1 MFLLDSVVSRFTFLI
16 YIIAFSLS
24 ELSAGTNIILIVT
37 DDQRWDATGFMQE
50 RMSLLG
56 RTARFPWMEGNTPN
70 LDRLSEEGI
79 HFDNGYGVYSL
90 CSPARATM
98 LTGQY
103 PHKHGITNN
112 QTDFP
117 SDVVTYANLLQAAG
131 YTTGYF
137 GKWHMGTQDER
148 PGFDYVRTFY
158 GQGKYF
164 GTVFND
170 ENGNPLNASVSTYSP
185 RSQQSIVVNIT
196 ALPPGGAT
204 QSIYRT
210 TDGSPYYQNPKR
222 TLSIGQNTFTITTS
236 VSYDRDVFFR
246 FSSGEVEFDSLVY
259 NGDQLLSNPG
269 VATTIQASGLFEPRP
284 GIWPHRIG
292 IAANGE
298 SSWGGTNE
306 WIDDTSTNYAVE
318 FIQDQ
323 ASSSDPFMLFLG
335 FKTPHQG
342 TQDGVSNWYPPA
354 RTDGIF
360 SGQPSTNVPNLA
372 VSPPFAPDASGGNS
386 GNVNNQNYCETI
398 AGIDGCVG
406 NILDA
411 VEAAG
416 IDDETAIIFIS
427 DNGFFRGEHGL
438 SDKRA
443 AYEESIRLPFMIR
456 HPSLQSSSGL
466 IVNEIVS
473 NLDIAPTILDIAGLV
488 IPDSMQGASLLPF
501 IRGEDPN
508 DWRDQL
514 FIEYNHDAEFPV
526 ANVRPYISL
535 IHENGLKIVRY
546 QEDASWNELFDT
558 SISADPYEITN
569 IINSDQQNRATM
581 EGRLIE
587 ESYKTD
593 FLKIL
598 QNNMTDSGGSL
609 TLAAGEG
616 SPFKLESSADLQS
629 WNEEGSFE
637 GDNEAVTIS
646 MIDSVGSD
654 TTVTLT
660 SQTVIGNSADHVL
673 RSGSPPVA
681 IDAYAYSTLA
691 VGSTTSNPSGGRN
704 AVLIFELPG
713 IKSDEQIHS
722 ATVAV
727 TVERL
732 NQKTDFDAD
741 LWSLGIYDSN
751 GIDPDGDGS
760 VDYHEITTGNTN
772 LVKLQD
778 AFLNDFIVR
787 PFLPFSSIELRDELY
802 DDPDLLT
809 QSVRVTSSP
818 VSRLSDYLW
827 QFYNS
832 NPDYSGGKYLHLRVN
847 PEIGSINDIGG
858 ENVQFTIKAAH
869 SSNADQVKPALTIE
883 LKDLSDVAD
892 KRFYRIRYGED

>member
-1 MFLLDSVVSRFTFLI
+1 MCSLDSALSRITCLVGVIVFALLE
-16 YIIAFSLS
+16 A
-24 ELSAGTNIILIVT
+24 SASTNIIIIVP

-50 RMSLLG
+50 RMPSLG

-70 LDRLSEEGI
+70 LDRLSEEGV
-79 HFDNGYGVYSL
+79 HFENGYGVYSL

-112 QTDFP
+112 NTDFP

-137 GKWHMGTQDER
+137 GKWHMGTQVDR
-148 PGFDYVRTFY
+148 PGFDHVRTFY

-164 GTVFND
+164 GTVFHD
-170 ENGNPLNASVSTYSP
+170 GNGNPVVDAITFDQ
-185 RSQQSIVVNIT
+185 RSAQSIVINIT
-196 ALPPGGAT
+196 DLPSGGAN

-210 TDGSPYYQNPKR
+210 TDGNPYYQNPAR
-222 TLSIGQNTFTITTS
+222 ALTLGQNTFEITTA
-236 VSYDRDVFFR
+236 VSYNRGVFFR
-246 FSSGEVEFDSLVY
+246 FSSGEVEFDSLRY
-259 NGDQLLSNPG
+259 NGVQLLSNPG
-269 VATTIQASGLFEPRP
+269 VVTTIQASGLFEARATNVSYPY
-284 GIWPHRIG
+284 RIG
-292 IAANGE
+292 INSGGVSTWG
-298 SSWGGTNE
+298 SSSTEG

-323 ASSSDPFMLFLG
+323 ASAQNPFMLFLG

-342 TQDGVSNWYPPA
+342 SQNGVSNWYPPA

-360 SGQPSTNVPNLA
+360 SGQLSANVPNLG
-372 VSPPFAPDASGGNS
+372 VSPPFAPGASGGNS
-386 GNVNNQNYCETI
+386 GNVNNVNYCETI

-406 NILDA
+406 DILDA
-411 VEAAG
+411 VQAAG

-456 HPSLQSSSGL
+456 HPSLQNSSGL

-473 NLDIAPTILDIAGLV
+473 NLDIAPTILDLAGLEV
-488 IPDSMQGASLLPF
+488 PASMQGASLEPF
-501 IRGEDPN
+501 IRGEVPN

-514 FIEYNHDAEFPV
+514 FIEYNHDAEFPT
-526 ANVRPYISL
+526 ASVRPYISL
-535 IHENGLKIVRY
+535 IHEDGLKIVRY
-546 QEDASWNELFDT
+546 QQNASWNELFDT
-558 SISADPYEITN
+558 SVSADPYEITN
-569 IINSDQQNRATM
+569 IINSSALVDQQNRATM
-581 EGRLIE
+581 EDLLIV

-646 MIDSVGSD
+646 AINSAGSSA
-654 TTVTLT
+654 TVTLT
-660 SQTVIGNSADHVL
+660 SQTVIGNSADHVV
-673 RSGSPPVA
+673 RSGSPPGIINA
-681 IDAYAYSTLA
+681 SSTTLA
-691 VGSTTSNPSGGRN
+691 VGSTTSSPSGGRN
-704 AVLIFELPG
+704 AVLIFELPSIG
-713 IKSDEQIHS
+713 SDKQIHS

-732 NQKTDFDAD
+732 NIKTDFDAD

-751 GIDPDGDGS
+751 GTDPDEDGL

-778 AFLNDFIVR
+778 AFLNDLIAGTA
-787 PFLPFSSIELRDELY
+787 SE
-802 DDPDLLT
+802 T
-809 QSVRVTSSP
+809 QSVRVVSSP

-869 SSNADQVKPALTIE
+869 SSNTNQVKPALTIE
-883 LKDLSDVAD
+883 MKGQSDVGD

>member
-1 MFLLDSVVSRFTFLI
+1 VISFNSATSRFTCLI
-16 YIIAFSLS
+16 YVIVISLS
-24 ELSAGTNIILIVT
+24 ELCASTNIILIVT

-50 RMSLLG
+50 RMPSLG
-56 RTARFPWMEGNTPN
+56 RTARFPWMENNTPN
-70 LDRLSEEGI
+70 LDRLSEEGT

-117 SDVVTYANLLQAAG
+117 SDVVTYANLLQDAG

-137 GKWHMGTQDER
+137 GKWHMGTQDDR

-170 ENGNPLNASVSTYSP
+170 ENGNPVSPNVSKFNPQST
-185 RSQQSIVVNIT
+185 QSIVINVT
-196 ALPPGGAT
+196 SLPSGGAN

-210 TDGSPYYQNPKR
+210 TDGNPYYQNPAR
-222 TLSIGQNTFTITTS
+222 ALSLGQNTFSITTA
-236 VSYDRDVFFR
+236 VSFDRSVFFR
-246 FSSGEVEFDSLVY
+246 FTSGGVEFDSLVY
-259 NGDQLLSNPG
+259 NGEQLLSNSG
-269 VATTIQASGLFEPRP
+269 VATTIQASGLFEPVSNNNTYP
-284 GIWPHRIG
+284 YRIG
-292 IAANGE
+292 ISASGVTT
-298 SSWGGTNE
+298 WGGLEE
-306 WIDDTSTNYAVE
+306 WIDDTSTHYAVE
-318 FIQDQ
+318 FIEDQ
-323 ASSSDPFMLFLG
+323 ASSGNPFMLFLG
-335 FKTPHQG
+335 FKTPHEG
-342 TQDGVSNWYPPA
+342 TQNGVSNWYPPA

-360 SGQPSTNVPNLA
+360 SGLPSANVPNLGA
-372 VSPPFAPDASGGNS
+372 SPPYAPNSNGGNS
-386 GNVNNQNYCETI
+386 GKVANQNYCETI

-411 VEAAG
+411 VQAAG
-416 IDDETAIIFIS
+416 IDNETAIIFIS
-427 DNGFFRGEHGL
+427 DNGFFRGEHGFG
-438 SDKRA
+438 DKRA
-443 AYEESIRLPFMIR
+443 AYEEGVRLPFMIR
-456 HPSLQSSSGL
+456 HPGVQTSNGQIIS
-466 IVNEIVS
+466 EIVS
-473 NLDIAPTILDIAGLV
+473 NLDIAPTILDLAGLEV
-488 IPDSMQGASLLPF
+488 PASMQGASLVPF
-501 IRGEDPN
+501 VRGEVPH

-514 FIEYNHDAEFPV
+514 FFEYHHDAEFPT

-535 IHENGLKIVRY
+535 VHENGLKIVRY
-546 QEDASWNELFDT
+546 QENASWNELFDT
-558 SISADPYEITN
+558 RTSVDPYEINN
-569 IINSDQQNRATM
+569 IIDSDQQNLASM
-581 EGRLIE
+581 EELLIE
-587 ESYKTD
+587 ESYNTD

-646 MIDSVGSD
+646 TINSAGLDA
-654 TTVTLT
+654 TVSLT
-660 SQTVIGNSADHVL
+660 FQTVIGNSANHVL
-673 RSGSPPVA
+673 RSGSPPG
-681 IDAYAYSTLA
+681 IINTSSTTLA

-704 AVLIFELPG
+704 AVLIFELPS
-713 IKSDEQIHS
+713 IESDKQIHS

-751 GIDPDGDGS
+751 GTDPDEDGL
-760 VDYHEITTGNTN
+760 VDYHEISTGNTK

-778 AFLNDFIVR
+778 AFLNDLIAGTAT
-787 PFLPFSSIELRDELY
+787 E
-802 DDPDLLT
+802 T

-858 ENVQFTIKAAH
+858 ENVQFTINAAH
-869 SSNADQVKPALTIE
+869 SSNANQVKPALTIE

-892 KRFYRIRYGED
+892 KRFYRISYGED

>member
-1 MFLLDSVVSRFTFLI
+1 MQLLDHAVYRFTCLVLVL
-16 YIIAFSLS
+16 AFALL
-24 ELSAGTNIILIVT
+24 EASAKTNTNIILIVT

-50 RMSLLG
+50 RMPSLG
-56 RTARFPWMEGNTPN
+56 RTARFPWMENNTPN
-70 LDRLSEEGI
+70 LDRLSEEGV

-112 QTDFP
+112 NTDFP
-117 SDVVTYANLLQAAG
+117 SDVVTYANLLQGAG

-137 GKWHMGTQDER
+137 GKWHMGTQVDR

-170 ENGNPLNASVSTYSP
+170 ENGNPVDAITFNQ
-185 RSQQSIVVNIT
+185 RSAQSIVINIT
-196 ALPPGGAT
+196 DLPSGGAN

-210 TDGSPYYQNPKR
+210 TDGNPYSQIPAR
-222 TLSIGQNTFTITTS
+222 ELSMGVNTFEITT
-236 VSYDRDVFFR
+236 VVNYNRGVWFR
-246 FSSGEVEFDSLVY
+246 FSSGEVEFDSLRY
-259 NGDQLLSNPG
+259 NGVQLLSNPG
-269 VATTIQASGLFEPRP
+269 VATTIQASGIFEARATNVSYPY
-284 GIWPHRIG
+284 RIG
-292 IAANGE
+292 INSGGVSTWG
-298 SSWGGTNE
+298 SSSTEG

-323 ASSSDPFMLFLG
+323 ASAPNPFLLFLG

-342 TQDGVSNWYPPA
+342 SQNGVSNWYPPA
-354 RTDGIF
+354 RTDTLF
-360 SGQPSTNVPNLA
+360 DNQLSTYVPNLD
-372 VSPPFAPDASGGNS
+372 VSPPFAPGANGGNS
-386 GNVNNQNYCETI
+386 GHSTNRNYCETI

-411 VEAAG
+411 VQAAG

-456 HPSLQSSSGL
+456 HPSLQTSSGQ

-473 NLDIAPTILDIAGLV
+473 NLDIAPTILDLAGFEV
-488 IPDSMQGASLLPF
+488 PASMQGASLVPF
-501 IRGEDPN
+501 IRGEVPN
-508 DWRDQL
+508 DWRDHL
-514 FIEYNHDAEFPV
+514 FIEYTHDAEFPT
-526 ANVRPYISL
+526 ASVRPYISL
-535 IHENGLKIVRY
+535 IHKDGLKIVRY
-546 QEDASWNELFDT
+546 QENASWNELFDT
-558 SISADPYEITN
+558 SVSADPYEITN
-569 IINSDQQNRATM
+569 IINSSALVDQQNRAMM
-581 EGRLIE
+581 EGLLIE

-593 FLKIL
+593 FLKII
-598 QNNMTDSGGSL
+598 QNNMTDSGGLL

-616 SPFKLESSADLQS
+616 FPFKLESSADLQS
-629 WNEEGSFE
+629 WDEEGSFE

-646 MIDSVGSD
+646 TINSAGSD
-654 TTVTLT
+654 AAVTLT

-673 RSGSPPVA
+673 RSGSLSGIINA
-681 IDAYAYSTLA
+681 SSNTLA
-691 VGSTTSNPSGGRN
+691 VGSTTSSPSGGRN
-704 AVLIFELPG
+704 AVLIFELPNIG
-713 IKSDEQIHS
+713 SEEQIHS
-722 ATVAV
+722 ATLAV

-732 NQKTDFDAD
+732 NIMTDFDAD

-751 GIDPDGDGS
+751 GTDPDGDGL
-760 VDYHEITTGNTN
+760 VDYHEIDTGNAN

-778 AFLNDFIVR
+778 AFLND
-787 PFLPFSSIELRDELY
+787 LTAGTTSE
-802 DDPDLLT
+802 T

-858 ENVQFTIKAAH
+858 EDVRYTIKAAH
-869 SSNADQVKPALTIE
+869 NDNSDQEKPELTIE
-883 LKDLSDVAD
+883 LKDLSDVAT
-892 KRFYRIRYGED
+892 KRFYRVRYGED